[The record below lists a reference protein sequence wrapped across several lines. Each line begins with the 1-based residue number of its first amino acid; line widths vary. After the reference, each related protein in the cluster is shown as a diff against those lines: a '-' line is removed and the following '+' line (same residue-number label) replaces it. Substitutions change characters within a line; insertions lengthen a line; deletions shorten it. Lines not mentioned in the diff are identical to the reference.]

1 MGLFDKEKEV
11 VTATGETVLVKKESF
26 WERIKPKKMTEQ
38 EWASWRRRNI
48 GILRM

>member
-26 WERIKPKKMTEQ
+26 WERIKACFARQKLMTTP
-38 EWASWRRRNI
+38 SHT
-48 GILRM
+48 